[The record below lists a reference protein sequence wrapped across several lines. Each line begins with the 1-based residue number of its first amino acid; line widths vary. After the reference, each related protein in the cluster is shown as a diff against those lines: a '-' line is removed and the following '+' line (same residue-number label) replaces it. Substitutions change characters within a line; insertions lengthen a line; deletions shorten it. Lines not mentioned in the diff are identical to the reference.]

1 MKKVNHSGYTIMI
14 KCKSLTATT
23 SPGVGGMCNI
33 DAAIV
38 FGGADNKFL
47 KVTTRSFL
55 IIKKKLV

>member
-1 MKKVNHSGYTIMI
+1 MI